1 MSDGNNKKRNNDIS
15 NDVTRN
21 LSMIMHHDE
30 IRKIS
35 EVIIEVLKEKEKSVE
50 IEEGA

>member
-1 MSDGNNKKRNNDIS
+1 MSEGNLKMGNDIS
-15 NDVTRN
+15 SDVVKN
-21 LSMIMHHDE
+21 LSMIIHHEE

-35 EVIIEVLKEKEKSVE
+35 EVIIEVLKEKEESVE